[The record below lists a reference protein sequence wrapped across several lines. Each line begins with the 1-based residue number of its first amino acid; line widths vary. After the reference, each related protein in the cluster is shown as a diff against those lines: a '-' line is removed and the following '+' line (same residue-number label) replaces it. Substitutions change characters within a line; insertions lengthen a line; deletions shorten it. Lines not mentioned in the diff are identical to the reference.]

1 MSEHQ
6 LRFLC
11 ISAVIDKTGLSKSTI
26 YSTPD
31 FPKPIKVDTTARGG
45 SRWVESE
52 VLAWMVSRIQL
63 RDAQRVPVPPP
74 AKTKQ
79 QAVLSVSQ

>member
-11 ISAVIDKTGLSKSTI
+11 MSAVMAMTGLSKSTI

-31 FPKPIKVDTTARGG
+31 FPRPIKVDTTARGG

-63 RDAQRVPVPPP
+63 RDAQRVPVPP
-74 AKTKQ
+74 AETKQ